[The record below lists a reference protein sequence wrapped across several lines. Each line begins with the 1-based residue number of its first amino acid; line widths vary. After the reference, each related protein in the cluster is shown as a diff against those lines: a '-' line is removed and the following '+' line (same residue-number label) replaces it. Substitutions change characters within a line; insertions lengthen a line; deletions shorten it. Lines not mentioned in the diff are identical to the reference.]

1 MSDKLNLYSKDE
13 IEKLLKLEERL
24 VFVDDGIDEV
34 IAKFNDLPDIIV
46 DFNRDLKIY
55 NFIEPEDKPI
65 ITTKGVFLD
74 KCSIEDRQAIIQ
86 RLIDLQQNREK
97 IKKYKVI
104 SEEDLREYFDLNEN
118 VKEMKKSVKEELI
131 LS

>member
-65 ITTKGVFLD
+65 ITTKGMFLD
-74 KCSIEDRQAIIQ
+74 KCSIEDRQAMIQ

-104 SEEDLREYFDLNEN
+104 SEEDLGEYFDLNEN
-118 VKEMKKSVKEELI
+118 VKEIKKSVKEELL

>member
-24 VFVDDGIDEV
+24 VFVDDGIDEL

-55 NFIEPEDKPI
+55 NFTEPEDRPI
-65 ITTKGVFLD
+65 ITTKGMFLD
-74 KCSIEDRQAIIQ
+74 KCSIEDRQAMIQ

-104 SEEDLREYFDLNEN
+104 SEEDLGEYFDLNEN
-118 VKEMKKSVKEELI
+118 VKEIKKSVKEEFL

>member
-65 ITTKGVFLD
+65 ITTKGMFLD
-74 KCSIEDRQAIIQ
+74 KCSNEDRQAIIQ

-104 SEEDLREYFDLNEN
+104 SEEDLGEYFELNEN
-118 VKEMKKSVKEELI
+118 VKEMKKSIKEELL

>member
-65 ITTKGVFLD
+65 ITTKGMFLD

-104 SEEDLREYFDLNEN
+104 SEEDLGEYFDLNEN
-118 VKEMKKSVKEELI
+118 VKEMKKKVKEELL

>member
-34 IAKFNDLPDIIV
+34 IAKFIDLPDIIV

-55 NFIEPEDKPI
+55 NFIEPENKPI
-65 ITTKGVFLD
+65 ITTKGMFLD

-104 SEEDLREYFDLNEN
+104 SEKDLGEYFNLNEN
-118 VKEMKKSVKEELI
+118 VEEMKKSVKEELL

>member
-34 IAKFNDLPDIIV
+34 IAKFNDLPDIMV

-65 ITTKGVFLD
+65 ITTKGMFLD
-74 KCSIEDRQAIIQ
+74 KCSTEDRQAIIQ

-104 SEEDLREYFDLNEN
+104 SEEDLGEYFDLNEN
-118 VKEMKKSVKEELI
+118 VKEMKKSIKEELL

>member
-13 IEKLLKLEERL
+13 IEKVLKLEERL

-46 DFNRDLKIY
+46 DLKIY

-97 IKKYKVI
+97 IKNIK
-104 SEEDLREYFDLNEN
+104 
-118 VKEMKKSVKEELI
+118 
-131 LS
+131 

>member
-46 DFNRDLKIY
+46 DLNRDLKIY

-65 ITTKGVFLD
+65 ITTKGMFLD

-104 SEEDLREYFDLNEN
+104 SEEDLGEYFDLNEN
-118 VKEMKKSVKEELI
+118 VKEIKKSVKEELL

>member
-65 ITTKGVFLD
+65 ITTKGMFLD
-74 KCSIEDRQAIIQ
+74 KCSIEDRQAMIQ
-86 RLIDLQQNREK
+86 RLSDLQQNREK

-104 SEEDLREYFDLNEN
+104 SEEDLGEYFDLNEN
-118 VKEMKKSVKEELI
+118 VKEMKKSVKEEI
-131 LS
+131 LLS